1 MNVLRVLST
10 ELRQVFRAYTRQLK
24 PTEEEDEKKSE
35 TLHMRKG
42 YEQVSLS
49 EEAIKLSASDT
60 NQPTENQA
68 AEKDQTDET
77 PQNAV

>member
-24 PTEEEDEKKSE
+24 PTEEKDEKKSE
-35 TLHMRKG
+35 ALHMRKG

-49 EEAIKLSASDT
+49 EEAMKLSATDQ
-60 NQPTENQA
+60 NQETEQ
-68 AEKDQTDET
+68 DQEQET
-77 PQNAV
+77 QENVV